1 MTEIRHHPT
10 LETLARY
17 AAGHMCEAQS
27 VVIATHAT
35 ACPACREEIH
45 DFEALGGVA
54 LESIEPAE
62 MSSGALDA
70 FWLRAGALEAE
81 LKAPIEAPAGSA
93 RIEAAAPLAA
103 YLKDGVDAIRWR
115 PIAPG
120 VSQSV
125 LQADGYRSGALRLLR
140 IQPGTGVPKHTHE
153 GSELTLILR
162 GAYTDELGRYAEG
175 DIADLDGQALHSPTA
190 VGDEPCICLIAT
202 NAPLKFDG
210 LLGRIM
216 QPFVG
221 L

>member
-1 MTEIRHHPT
+1 MTDIRHHPT
-10 LETLARY
+10 LDTLARY

-35 ACPACREEIH
+35 ACVACRDEIR
-45 DFEALGGVA
+45 DFEALGGIA
-54 LESIEPAE
+54 LEEIDPAE
-62 MSSGALDA
+62 MSAGALDA
-70 FWLRAGALEAE
+70 FWVRAGALEAE
-81 LKAPIEAPAGSA
+81 LKKPIEAPTAPV

-103 YLKDGVDAIRWR
+103 YLKSGVDDVKWS
-115 PIAPG
+115 PIATG

-125 LQADGYRSGALRLLR
+125 LKADGYRSGALRLLR
-140 IQPGTGVPKHTHE
+140 ILPGTAIPRHTHE

-162 GAYTDELGRYAEG
+162 GAYNDELGKYAAG

-202 NAPLKFDG
+202 NAPLKFDS
-210 LLGRIM
+210 LLGKVM